1 MHEDR
6 SGKCIPVTVC
16 DSFIFLICNIKMRIV
31 IIFYLV
37 ILSSLFSRKNIDSDT
52 ITPPLDIDGSLVIV
66 GQIGLM
72 EETLTIPLV
81 MGRRRAAGSLNEGIA
96 KTLEVLD
103 FCATHNVYPECG
115 MINIEQI
122 NDALARPEQGIG
134 HTVSLLIWH
143 RSAQNKCIS

>member
-1 MHEDR
+1 METVGYGGHASDAKRVPWHFERRDLR
-6 SGKCIPVTVC
+6 ENDVAGKILYLIIDTAPVKHDLNPFT
-16 DSFIFLICNIKMRIV
+16 L
-31 IIFYLV
+31 
-37 ILSSLFSRKNIDSDT
+37 
-52 ITPPLDIDGSLVIV
+52 PLDIDGSLVIV

-96 KTLEVLD
+96 KTQEVLD

>member
-1 MHEDR
+1 
-6 SGKCIPVTVC
+6 
-16 DSFIFLICNIKMRIV
+16 MRTV

-37 ILSSLFSRKNIDSDT
+37 VLSSIFSRRSFDFDT

-96 KTLEVLD
+96 KTQEVLD

>member
-1 MHEDR
+1 
-6 SGKCIPVTVC
+6 
-16 DSFIFLICNIKMRIV
+16 MRTV

-37 ILSSLFSRKNIDSDT
+37 VLSSLFSSRRIDSDT

-72 EETLTIPLV
+72 EEMLTIPLV
-81 MGRRRAAGSLNEGIA
+81 MGRRRVAGSLSEGMA
-96 KTLEVLD
+96 ETQEVLD

-115 MINIEQI
+115 MIDIEQI

-143 RSAQNKCIS
+143 HSAQNKCIS